1 MKVGILTFHWA
12 TNYGAVLQ
20 CYALQEYLRN
30 EGHEVEI
37 INYKP
42 RKFDFWFK
50 YLKRPWLILR
60 LRKELITR
68 KKEKYLCCCQ
78 PFDEE
83 RVYLNDN
90 HTEAR
95 CKVCDSIRVM
105 SSHPFN
111 SIKEAIEF

>member
-1 MKVGILTFHWA
+1 MKRNYFYKGVYPFEIHRNPYFFAHIQWFLYKIFGI
-12 TNYGAVLQ
+12 
-20 CYALQEYLRN
+20 
-30 EGHEVEI
+30 
-37 INYKP
+37 
-42 RKFDFWFK
+42 
-50 YLKRPWLILR
+50 KRRVPCGR
-60 LRKELITR
+60 R